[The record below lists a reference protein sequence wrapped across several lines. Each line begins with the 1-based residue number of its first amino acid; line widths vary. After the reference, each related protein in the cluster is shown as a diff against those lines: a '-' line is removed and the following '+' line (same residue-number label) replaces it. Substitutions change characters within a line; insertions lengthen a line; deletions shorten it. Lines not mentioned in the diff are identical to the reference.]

1 LRSGLS
7 NLEEIKMEYSIDE
20 DNFVFPFEKIEVWQL
35 SVDLA
40 DFVIGLLESFPP
52 NKHFRLI
59 GQMESAVSGISQ
71 NIAEGK
77 GRQYNKEF
85 IQFLYIAIGC
95 LFEVLTLTEIFKRR
109 KLFKEKEA
117 IQIRKKAII
126 IYRKTTALI
135 KSLRRRT

>member
-1 LRSGLS
+1 
-7 NLEEIKMEYSIDE
+7 MEYSTDE
-20 DNFVFPFEKIEVWQL
+20 DDFVFPFEKIEVWQL

-40 DFVIGLLESFPP
+40 DFVLGLLESFSP
-52 NKHFRLI
+52 NKHFRVI

>member
-1 LRSGLS
+1 
-7 NLEEIKMEYSIDE
+7 MEYSTDE
-20 DNFVFPFEKIEVWQL
+20 GDFVFPFEKIEVWQL
-35 SVDLA
+35 SVDFA

-52 NKHFRLI
+52 NKHFRVI
-59 GQMESAVSGISQ
+59 GQMEAAVSSISQ

-85 IQFLYIAIGC
+85 IQFLYIAIGS

-117 IQIRKKAII
+117 IQIRNKAKI

>member
-1 LRSGLS
+1 MG
-7 NLEEIKMEYSIDE
+7 YCGDE
-20 DNFVFPFEKIEVWQL
+20 DGFVFPFEKIEIWQL

-40 DFVIGLLESFPP
+40 DFVIDLLESFPP
-52 NKHFRLI
+52 NKHFRVI

-109 KLFKEKEA
+109 KLFKEQET
-117 IQIRKKAII
+117 IQIRNKAKV

>member
-1 LRSGLS
+1 
-7 NLEEIKMEYSIDE
+7 MEYSTDE
-20 DNFVFPFEKIEVWQL
+20 DDFVFPFEKIEVWQL

-40 DFVIGLLESFPP
+40 DFVLGLLESFSP
-52 NKHFRLI
+52 NKHFRVI

-117 IQIRKKAII
+117 IQVRKKAII
-126 IYRKTTALI
+126 IYRKTMAPI

>member
-1 LRSGLS
+1 
-7 NLEEIKMEYSIDE
+7 MEYNSD
-20 DNFVFPFEKIEVWQL
+20 DDDFVFPFEKIEVWQL
-35 SVDLA
+35 SVDFA

-52 NKHFRLI
+52 NKHFRVI

-117 IQIRKKAII
+117 IQIRNRAKI

-135 KSLRRRT
+135 KSLKKRT

>member
-1 LRSGLS
+1 
-7 NLEEIKMEYSIDE
+7 MEYSAD
-20 DNFVFPFEKIEVWQL
+20 DNDFVFPFEKIEVWQL

-40 DFVIGLLESFPP
+40 DFVIGVLESFPS
-52 NKHFRLI
+52 NKYFKVI

-85 IQFLYIAIGC
+85 IQFLYIAIGS

-117 IQIRKKAII
+117 IQIRNMAQI

-135 KSLRRRT
+135 KSLRQRT

>member
-1 LRSGLS
+1 
-7 NLEEIKMEYSIDE
+7 MEYFGDE
-20 DNFVFPFEKIEVWQL
+20 DGFVFPFEKIEIWQL

-40 DFVIGLLESFPP
+40 DFVIDLLESFPP
-52 NKHFRLI
+52 NKHFRVI

-109 KLFKEKEA
+109 KLFKEQET
-117 IQIRKKAII
+117 IQIRNKAKV

>member
-1 LRSGLS
+1 
-7 NLEEIKMEYSIDE
+7 MEYSTDCS
-20 DNFVFPFEKIEVWQL
+20 DFVFPFEKIEVWQL

-40 DFVIGLLESFPP
+40 DFVISLLESFPP
-52 NKHFRLI
+52 NKHYRLI

-95 LFEVLTLTEIFKRR
+95 LFEVLTLSEIFKRR
-109 KLFKEKEA
+109 KLFKDQET
-117 IQIRKKAII
+117 IQIRNRAKV

>member
-1 LRSGLS
+1 
-7 NLEEIKMEYSIDE
+7 MEYSIDE
-20 DNFVFPFEKIEVWQL
+20 GDFVFPFEKIEIWQL

-52 NKHFRLI
+52 NKHFRVI

-117 IQIRKKAII
+117 IQVRKKAII
-126 IYRKTTALI
+126 IYRKTMALI

>member
-1 LRSGLS
+1 
-7 NLEEIKMEYSIDE
+7 MVYSTDE
-20 DNFVFPFEKIEVWQL
+20 NKFVFPFEKIEVWHL

-40 DFVIGLLESFPP
+40 DFVLDLLESFPP
-52 NKHFRLI
+52 NKHFRII
-59 GQMESAVSGISQ
+59 GQMEAAVSGISQ

-85 IQFLYIAIGC
+85 IQFLYIAIGS

-109 KLFKEKEA
+109 KLFKPKDASE
-117 IQIRKKAII
+117 IRNKAII
-126 IYRKTTALI
+126 IYRKITALI

>member
-1 LRSGLS
+1 
-7 NLEEIKMEYSIDE
+7 MEYSIDE
-20 DNFVFPFEKIEVWQL
+20 GDFVFPFEKIEVWQL

-52 NKHFRLI
+52 NKHFRII

-71 NIAEGK
+71 NVAEGK

-85 IQFLYIAIGC
+85 IQFLYIAIGS

-117 IQIRKKAII
+117 IQIRDKAKV
-126 IYRKTTALI
+126 IYRKTSALI
-135 KSLRRRT
+135 KSLKRRT

>member
-1 LRSGLS
+1 
-7 NLEEIKMEYSIDE
+7 MEYSIDE
-20 DNFVFPFEKIEVWQL
+20 DDFIFPFEKIEVWQL
-35 SVDLA
+35 SIDLA

-52 NKHFRLI
+52 NKHFRII

-71 NIAEGK
+71 NVAEGK

-85 IQFLYIAIGC
+85 IQFLYIAIGS

-109 KLFKEKEA
+109 KLFREKEA
-117 IQIRKKAII
+117 IQIRNKAKI

-135 KSLRRRT
+135 KSLKRRA

>member
-1 LRSGLS
+1 
-7 NLEEIKMEYSIDE
+7 LEYFGDE
-20 DNFVFPFEKIEVWQL
+20 DSFVFPFEKIEIWEL

-40 DFVIGLLESFPP
+40 DFVISLLESFPP
-52 NKHFRLI
+52 NKHLRLI

-109 KLFKEKEA
+109 KLFKEKET
-117 IQIRKKAII
+117 IQIRNKAKV

-135 KSLRRRT
+135 

>member
-1 LRSGLS
+1 
-7 NLEEIKMEYSIDE
+7 MEHSIDE
-20 DNFVFPFEKIEVWQL
+20 SSFVFPFEKIEVWQL

-40 DFVIGLLESFPP
+40 DFVIDLLESFPP
-52 NKHFRLI
+52 NKHFRII
-59 GQMESAVSGISQ
+59 GQMEAAVSSISQ

-85 IQFLYIAIGC
+85 IQFLYIAIGS

-109 KLFKEKEA
+109 KLFKEKDANE
-117 IQIRKKAII
+117 IRKKAII

-135 KSLRRRT
+135 KSLRQRT

>member
-1 LRSGLS
+1 MKDLIG
-7 NLEEIKMEYSIDE
+7 E
-20 DNFVFPFEKIEVWQL
+20 DDFVFPFEKIEVWQL

-40 DFVIGLLESFPP
+40 DYIFGLLESFPP
-52 NKHFRLI
+52 NRHFRII
-59 GQMESAVSGISQ
+59 GQMEAAVSGISQ

-109 KLFKEKEA
+109 KLFKENEA
-117 IQIRKKAII
+117 IEIRNKAKI
-126 IYRKTTALI
+126 IYRKTSALI
-135 KSLRRRT
+135 RSLKRRV

>member
-1 LRSGLS
+1 
-7 NLEEIKMEYSIDE
+7 MESSINESD
-20 DNFVFPFEKIEVWQL
+20 FVFPFEMIEVWHL

-52 NKHFRLI
+52 NKYFRVI

-95 LFEVLTLTEIFKRR
+95 LFEVLTLTEIFRRR
-109 KLFKEKEA
+109 KLFNEKEA
-117 IQIRKKAII
+117 NQVRKKAII

>member
-1 LRSGLS
+1 
-7 NLEEIKMEYSIDE
+7 MEYSIDE
-20 DNFVFPFEKIEVWQL
+20 DGFVFPFEKIEVWQL

-52 NKHFRLI
+52 NKHFRII
-59 GQMESAVSGISQ
+59 GQMEAAVSSISQ

-85 IQFLYIAIGC
+85 IQFLYIAIGS

-109 KLFKEKEA
+109 RLFKEKEA
-117 IQIRKKAII
+117 IEIRNKSKI

>member
-1 LRSGLS
+1 
-7 NLEEIKMEYSIDE
+7 MEYSTDE
-20 DNFVFPFEKIEVWQL
+20 GDFVFPFEKIEVWQL
-35 SVDLA
+35 SVDFA

-52 NKHFRLI
+52 NKHFRVI
-59 GQMESAVSGISQ
+59 GQMEAAVSSISQ

-85 IQFLYIAIGC
+85 IQFLYIAIGS
-95 LFEVLTLTEIFKRR
+95 LFEVLTLAEIFKRR

-117 IQIRKKAII
+117 IQIRNKAKT

>member
-1 LRSGLS
+1 
-7 NLEEIKMEYSIDE
+7 MEYSAD
-20 DNFVFPFEKIEVWQL
+20 DSDFVFPFERIEVWQL
-35 SVDLA
+35 SVDFA
-40 DFVIGLLESFPP
+40 DFVISLLEPFPP

-59 GQMESAVSGISQ
+59 GQMEAAVSGISQ

-95 LFEVLTLTEIFKRR
+95 LFEVLTLTEIFKKR
-109 KLFKEKEA
+109 KLFKAKDT
-117 IQIRKKAII
+117 IWIRNQAKV
-126 IYRKTTALI
+126 IYRKITALI

>member
-1 LRSGLS
+1 
-7 NLEEIKMEYSIDE
+7 MDDSIDE
-20 DNFVFPFEKIEVWQL
+20 DSFVFPFEKIEVWQL

-52 NKHFRLI
+52 NKHFRII

-117 IQIRKKAII
+117 SQIRNKAKI
-126 IYRKTTALI
+126 IYRRTAALI
-135 KSLRRRT
+135 RSLKRRA